1 VQYATI
7 HRAKNH
13 TQIRVSQCA
22 NENFWTSNVR
32 KDASMD
38 RTSQLVEIYEKSGL
52 KDVLVSNGH
61 YFDPR
66 SNFSKLKFTSRNP
79 YRVSSIEL
87 WDRKEETSFR
97 IHYRPAAP
105 AWLPEA
111 LNRWPNVRS
120 FNSFGTDF
128 VGDPLVPA
136 MALAELLRT
145 RAPNYPAAPRPR
157 RSPVEIAQDQQQHG
171 SGRDRRDRT
180 SRASQRLNS
189 PHK

>member
-1 VQYATI
+1 MQYATI
-7 HRAKNH
+7 HLVKDH
-13 TQIRVSQCA
+13 TQIRVSRRTDV
-22 NENFWTSNVR
+22 NFWTSNER

-38 RTSQLVEIYEKSGL
+38 RTSQLIEIYDKSGL

-66 SNFSKLKFTSRNP
+66 SNFSKLKFASRNP
-79 YRVSSIEL
+79 FRVSSIEL
-87 WDRKEETSFR
+87 WDRKEGTSFR
-97 IHYRPAAP
+97 VHYRPAAP

-111 LNRWPNVRS
+111 LNSWANVRS

-136 MALAELLRT
+136 MALAELLRA
-145 RAPNYPAAPRPR
+145 RALSCPAAPRPR
-157 RSPVEIAQDQQQHG
+157 RSPVEITQDQQQHG
-171 SGRDRRDRT
+171 SGRGRSDRT